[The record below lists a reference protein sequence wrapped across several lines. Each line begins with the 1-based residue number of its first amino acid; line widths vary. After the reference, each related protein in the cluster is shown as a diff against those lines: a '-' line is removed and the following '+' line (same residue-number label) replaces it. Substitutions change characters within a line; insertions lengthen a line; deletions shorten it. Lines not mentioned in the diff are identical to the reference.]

1 MELFLI
7 YSDYLLTEHALTS
20 THCPPFILSRI
31 GQTFLYQF
39 SPTLTQSIA
48 IVHAKLCNRPR
59 KALHLPTQ
67 SFASANA
74 KLCIYLGRYLRFC
87 AYSAT
92 ITYMK

>member
-31 GQTFLYQF
+31 GQTFLCQF

-48 IVHAKLCNRPR
+48 IVHAKLCICPR
-59 KALHLPTQ
+59 KALHPPTQ
-67 SFASANA
+67 SIAF
-74 KLCIYLGRYLRFC
+74 I
-87 AYSAT
+87 
-92 ITYMK
+92 

>member
-31 GQTFLYQF
+31 GQTFLCQF
-39 SPTLTQSIA
+39 SPTLPQSIA
-48 IVHAKLCNRPR
+48 IVHAKLCIHQR

-67 SFASANA
+67 SFASAYA
-74 KLCIYLGRYLRFC
+74 KLCLHLGIEHH
-87 AYSAT
+87 S
-92 ITYMK
+92 IIG

>member
-31 GQTFLYQF
+31 GQTFLCQF

-48 IVHAKLCNRPR
+48 IVNAKHC
-59 KALHLPTQ
+59 LHLGVPSSPEIHYTP
-67 SFASANA
+67 SSTT
-74 KLCIYLGRYLRFC
+74 IYPR
-87 AYSAT
+87 
-92 ITYMK
+92 